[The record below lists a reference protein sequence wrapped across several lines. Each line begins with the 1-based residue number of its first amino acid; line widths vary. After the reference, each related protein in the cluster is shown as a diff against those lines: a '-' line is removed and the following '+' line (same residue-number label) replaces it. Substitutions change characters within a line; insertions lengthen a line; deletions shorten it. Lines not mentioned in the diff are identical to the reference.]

1 MIDRDSGFQISAA
14 HVLHAIVGT
23 AGHVDHG
30 KTELVKQLTG
40 FDTDRL
46 PEEKKR
52 GMSIDLGFAPYTM
65 ADGRVFGIVDVPGH
79 KDFVRNMVAGAAAV
93 DVLMLVIAADDGIM
107 PQTEEH
113 MRIVSM
119 LRTPRV
125 MAVVTKIDLVPD
137 DARAKLGQE
146 AKQFLDSMGYAAA
159 PVVLMS
165 NRTGEGLDETKRTLE
180 LVVQEA
186 VAALRQGGPEQRAF
200 RMNIER
206 VFSLK
211 GHGTVVTGIPLSG
224 EVRVDDRLDL
234 LPTGLQTSVRSI
246 EAYRRAT
253 QGASANACIA
263 INLRDVTPDSVRRGM
278 TLAAPGFFSGTTQL
292 LATLRNASDTSMV
305 RHRAEVRFHAGT
317 SATTASLGLIGAD
330 QLAPGEEGFVRVRLE
345 EPVVLAVGDR
355 FVIRSLSPAC
365 TLGGGS
371 VLSTCITR
379 MRRNAAPLLAGL
391 AQARTA
397 LERGD
402 FLAAA
407 IAARIDPLLS
417 HREILRLTQLP
428 DDLAAA
434 AVSRQQDENVISC
447 LGEDWLVTAR
457 RSDLIGRLKLVLQ
470 HHHQSNKYAW
480 GMQPR
485 QVCKLLGIGAKSF
498 TGLAQDLGRADEEII
513 VQHGALAIRGHRPA
527 LSDQQLRGKDEL
539 ARRVR
544 TAGVSPP
551 AQGDLK
557 AALGLPQLE
566 MNLLVRLLRD
576 EGVVTVL
583 RSHILASEI
592 FNQCREKLLA
602 LFAEH
607 SVVDI
612 ATFRNATG
620 TSRRV
625 AVEILEA
632 FDQQALTRRTDEG
645 RVLASGKPERPGH
658 AAAA

>member
-1 MIDRDSGFQISAA
+1 MIDSDSGSQ
-14 HVLHAIVGT
+14 VLHAIVGT

-30 KTELVKQLTG
+30 KTELVGRLTG

-79 KDFVRNMVAGAAAV
+79 KDFVRNMVAGAASV
-93 DVLMLVIAADDGIM
+93 DVLMLVVAADDGIM

-137 DARAKLGQE
+137 DARDKLRQDVG
-146 AKQFLDSMGYAAA
+146 QFLGRMGYAAA

-186 VAALRQGGPEQRAF
+186 VTALQQGEHGQRAF

-206 VFSLK
+206 VFTLK

-224 EVRVDDRLDL
+224 EVRVDDTLDL
-234 LPTGLQTSVRSI
+234 LPTGQRTGVRSI
-246 EAYRRAT
+246 QAYRRAT

-263 INLRDVTPDSVRRGM
+263 INLRDVPPDSVHRGM
-278 TLAAPGFFSGTTQL
+278 TLAALGFFSGTVDL
-292 LATLRNASDTSMV
+292 LATLRNASDTSII
-305 RHRAEVRFHAGT
+305 RHRAEVRLHAGT
-317 SATTASLGLIGAD
+317 SATTASLGLLGAN

-355 FVIRSLSPAC
+355 FVVRSLSPAF

-371 VLSTCITR
+371 VLSTGITR
-379 MRRNAAPLLAGL
+379 MRRSAAPLLAGL

-397 LERGD
+397 LERGEL
-402 FLAAA
+402 LATA
-407 IAARIDPLLS
+407 IAAKIDPLLS
-417 HREILRLTQLP
+417 HRELLRLTQLP
-428 DDLAAA
+428 EDLAAA
-434 AVSRQQDENVISC
+434 AISRQQAEGAVVC

-457 RSDLIGRLKLVLQ
+457 RSDLVGRLKLVLQ

-485 QVCKLLGIGAKSF
+485 QVCKLLGIGPKSF
-498 TGLAQDLGRADEEII
+498 TGLAQEIGRADEEII
-513 VQHGALAIRGHRPA
+513 VQHGALAIMGHRPA
-527 LSDQQLRGKDEL
+527 LSDQQLRSKDEL
-539 ARRVR
+539 VRRVR
-544 TAGVSPP
+544 MAQVSPP

-557 AALGLPQLE
+557 TALGLTQLE
-566 MNLLVRLLRD
+566 MNLLVRLLRE

-583 RSHILASEI
+583 RSHIISSEV
-592 FNQCREKLLA
+592 FNQCRDKLLK
-602 LFAEH
+602 LFVGH
-607 SVVDI
+607 SAVDI

-632 FDQQALTRRTDEG
+632 FDQQALTRRTDGG
-645 RVLASGKPERPGH
+645 RVLASEKPERPGE

>member
-1 MIDRDSGFQISAA
+1 MIDSDSGS
-14 HVLHAIVGT
+14 HLLHAIVGT

-30 KTELVKQLTG
+30 KTELVGRLTG

-46 PEEKKR
+46 PEEKRR

-79 KDFVRNMVAGAAAV
+79 KDFVRNMVAGAASV
-93 DVLMLVIAADDGIM
+93 DVLMLVVAADDGIM

-137 DARAKLGQE
+137 DGRAKLRQDV
-146 AKQFLDSMGYAAA
+146 AQFLGRMGYGAA
-159 PVVLMS
+159 PIVLMS
-165 NRTGEGLDETKRTLE
+165 NRTGEGMAETKRTLE

-186 VAALRQGGPEQRAF
+186 VAALQQGEHGQRAF

-206 VFSLK
+206 VFTVK
-211 GHGTVVTGIPLSG
+211 GRGTVVTGIPLSG
-224 EVRVDDRLDL
+224 EVGVDDRLDL
-234 LPTGLQTSVRSI
+234 LPAGQQTGVRSI

-263 INLRDVTPDSVRRGM
+263 INLRDVAPDSVRRGM
-278 TLAAPGFFSGTTQL
+278 TLAAPGFFSGTVDL
-292 LATLRNASDTSMV
+292 LATLRNASDTSII
-305 RHRAEVRFHAGT
+305 RHRAQVRLHSGT
-317 SATTASLGLIGAD
+317 SATTASLGLLGTS

-355 FVIRSLSPAC
+355 FVVRSLSPAF

-371 VLSTCITR
+371 VLSTGITR
-379 MRRNAAPLLAGL
+379 MRRSAAPLLAGL

-397 LERGD
+397 LDQGD
-402 FLAAA
+402 LLATA
-407 IAARIDPLLS
+407 IAAKIDPLLS
-417 HREILRLTQLP
+417 HRELLRLTQLP
-428 DDLAAA
+428 EDLAAIA
-434 AVSRQQDENVISC
+434 ISRQQAEGAVVC

-457 RSDLIGRLKLVLQ
+457 RSDLVGRLKLVLQ

-485 QVCKLLGIGAKSF
+485 QVCKLLGIGPKSF
-498 TGLAQDLGRADEEII
+498 TGLAQELGRADAEII

-527 LSDQQLRGKDEL
+527 LSDQQLRSKDEL
-539 ARRVR
+539 VRRVL
-544 TAGVSPP
+544 TAKVSPP

-557 AALGLPQLE
+557 TALGLPQLE
-566 MNLLVRLLRD
+566 MNLLLRLLRE

-583 RSHILASEI
+583 RSHIISSEA
-592 FNQCREKLLA
+592 FNQCRDKLLA

-632 FDQQALTRRTDEG
+632 FDQQVLTRRTDDG
-645 RVLASGKPERPGH
+645 RVLASGKPERPGE